1 MAYPDKGAV
10 GLATRNPGGKLRL
23 GLSAAAGSAALYSA
37 VVLFGVGSA
46 SPVALDTGRD
56 RHASVVLISRQA
68 DTVFGSVQRL
78 PQASPEPG
86 RHQSRVR
93 RPRHRAGVGS
103 ATSPV
108 PSTAELLPPAVT
120 PRGPESVSPSVTG
133 SSPAYVAAPL
143 PSVAVIAVPAPEL
156 PLPLPL
162 PELQLQPQPLDLP
175 G

>member
-23 GLSAAAGSAALYSA
+23 GLSAVAASAALYSA

-46 SPVALDTGRD
+46 SPVALDTGGD

-86 RHQSRVR
+86 RHRSRLQ
-93 RPRHRAGVGS
+93 RPRPRAGVGS

-108 PSTAELLPPAVT
+108 PSTAELPPPVI
-120 PRGPESVSPSVTG
+120 PRGPESVSPSLTG
-133 SSPAYVAAPL
+133 SSPASVAAPL
-143 PSVAVIAVPAPEL
+143 PSVAVIAVPVPE
-156 PLPLPL
+156 LPLPL